1 MNPIL
6 IKADPEF
13 VEVMRNLKKEFDFES
28 DRRTTKEIA
37 RILKSKEIKYKVI
50 I

>member
-1 MNPIL
+1 MTNPIQ

-13 VEVMRNLKKEFDFES
+13 VEILRKIKKDMDFES

-37 RILKSKEIKYKVI
+37 KLLKDRKKQMI